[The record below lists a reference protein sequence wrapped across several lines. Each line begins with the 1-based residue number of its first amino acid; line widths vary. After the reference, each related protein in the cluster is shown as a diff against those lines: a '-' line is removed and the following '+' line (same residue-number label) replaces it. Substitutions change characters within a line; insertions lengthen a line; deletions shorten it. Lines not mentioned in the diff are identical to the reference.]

1 MEKKKIKAARSLS
14 VVKQND
20 IVQKARYKLDLIQQK
35 TIMYL
40 ISKIDSVK
48 DIEFQDITIDI
59 RDLCEIMGID
69 TRQGKNLKML
79 KDALQKLS
87 DKSMWVEMGDAE
99 DSITLMRWLD
109 EVTIKRGRGTV
120 TVRFDDKMAPYLL
133 QIQNRFV
140 QYQLV
145 NVLPM
150 KSQYSLRLYEL
161 IKSHEAQGKWEL
173 TIEELRKQLFIEPGQ
188 YEDWRNFSRRVLDAA
203 IVEICNY
210 TDLMV
215 AFTPKRKDRKIFSL
229 SFEMCNIEHEQYSEG
244 ARRHINRDIILDNLD
259 AEVSSPKKMPTVDD
273 IRKMRER
280 KRAEKEREFLAK
292 KFRRA
297 KKTIEYSEDPV
308 VMPGQTSLD
317 DLF

>member
-69 TRQGKNLKML
+69 NRQGKNLKTL

-87 DKSMWVEMGDAE
+87 DKSMWVEMGDAD

-150 KSQYSLRLYEL
+150 KSMYSLRLYEL

-173 TIEELRKQLFIEPGQ
+173 TVDELRKQLFIEPGQ
-188 YEDWRNFSRRVLDAA
+188 YDDWRNFSRRVLDAA
-203 IVEICNY
+203 ILEICNF

-215 AFTPKRKDRKIFSL
+215 AYTPKRRDRKIFSL
-229 SFEMCNIEHEQYSEG
+229 TFEMCALDSYTEHS
-244 ARRHINRDIILDNLD
+244 RRTINQSTVLDGLPT
-259 AEVSSPKKMPTVDD
+259 EVVPPHKMPTVKD
-273 IRKMRER
+273 IREARER
-280 KRAEKEREFLAK
+280 TRAARERAELEK
-292 KFRRA
+292 KFGRA
-297 KKTIEYSEDPV
+297 KKPVDYAEPASIMPSQTAIEEL
-308 VMPGQTSLD
+308 M
-317 DLF
+317 